1 MHQFNEKIKKELIAV
16 LEPVDSIIA
25 AWEGGSIATGF
36 DDDYSDLDL
45 GVMATD
51 GNTENVFVII
61 DKFLEEH
68 YGISHSIRMPE
79 PTWHGM
85 SQCFYFINGAP
96 EFYYIDLGVMHES
109 IPDKFMEEP
118 RHGTAIVWF
127 DKKGV
132 VQAEALKDEN
142 YREKRIAMYKRIA
155 LHMPLIRVE
164 FFKNAKRG
172 RLLEAYDGYS
182 QMMTVMIGLMNLKYR
197 PEKFDFRSRYI
208 YRDYPADEVSV
219 ISSLVLPQ
227 NFETL
232 KLNGIYI
239 EKRIKE
245 LLQELKPIYG

>member
-1 MHQFNEKIKKELIAV
+1 
-16 LEPVDSIIA
+16 
-25 AWEGGSIATGF
+25 
-36 DDDYSDLDL
+36 
-45 GVMATD
+45 
-51 GNTENVFVII
+51 
-61 DKFLEEH
+61 
-68 YGISHSIRMPE
+68 
-79 PTWHGM
+79 
-85 SQCFYFINGAP
+85 
-96 EFYYIDLGVMHES
+96 
-109 IPDKFMEEP
+109 
-118 RHGTAIVWF
+118 
-127 DKKGV
+127 
-132 VQAEALKDEN
+132 
-142 YREKRIAMYKRIA
+142 MYKRIA

-245 LLQELKPIYG
+245 LLQELKSIYG